1 MEVDVRELG
10 GSRVTVHIRLDAGEV
25 QGAFDRTYQE
35 LSNRG
40 GIRGF
45 RPGKVPRVI
54 LDRHYDPEAI
64 RAVTYETLV
73 QERLEEAM
81 NANNLRPID
90 RVEIEVGAP
99 PEDDELLAAKIKS
112 GLARAEEEEEEEVE
126 EGEAEEDAEEEKVPL
141 VEGEPF
147 EFYAVFTA
155 YPRPKLPDLSD
166 LKLRRPVAE
175 ITDEEIDEQIERLRQ
190 INAEEVEVERET
202 IEEGDLVVADVKV
215 VLEDEDPDEVEATER
230 EIIIG
235 EREYLGDIDKALVGH
250 KVGEVIEAEFAYDE
264 NHPDENLRGQ
274 SGRIIAEIKE
284 FRGRKLPELDDDFA
298 RSLGNFEN
306 LEELRESIRSQ
317 LDEDRQEQA
326 HEELRAQVMRYV
338 LERTEVDLPEEMIER
353 AAERSYEQLLREVQQ
368 MGMSPAEF
376 AEVAGVDE
384 DELRN
389 NQRARAESGL
399 KLAMA
404 LDALAEQLGVEV
416 TEEDLTAEL
425 QRIADQGGGDIEFV
439 LQAAALQ
446 PNFAEEVRDRVRSR
460 KVIDQLI
467 ASAQIEDVPA
477 EEYNRFA
484 DEAATEAE
492 QESEVE
498 AAENEAV
505 PEPAVE
511 DAEHEDKSADAAQE
525 SEPQ

>member
-54 LDRHYDPEAI
+54 LDRHYDPKVI
-64 RAVTYETLV
+64 RAVTYESLV

-81 NANNLRPID
+81 NANGLRPID
-90 RVEIEVGAP
+90 RVEIEAGAP
-99 PEDDELLAAKIKS
+99 PEDDELLVAKIKS
-112 GLARAEEEEEEEVE
+112 GLARSEDEEKEEVEEQEVEEAAEEEE
-126 EGEAEEDAEEEKVPL
+126 VPL

-155 YPRPKLPDLSD
+155 YPRPKLPDLSG

-175 ITDEEIDEQIERLRQ
+175 ITDEEIDEQTERLRQ
-190 INAEEVEVERET
+190 INAEEVEVERDT
-202 IEEGDLVVADVKV
+202 IEEGDLVIADVKV

-250 KVGEVIEAEFAYDE
+250 KVGDVVEADFAYEED
-264 NHPDENLRGQ
+264 HPDENLRGRR
-274 SGRIIAEIKE
+274 GRIVAEIKE
-284 FRGRKLPELDDDFA
+284 FRGRELPELDDDFA
-298 RSLGNFEN
+298 RSLGNYES
-306 LEELRESIRSQ
+306 LEELRNSIRNQ
-317 LDEDRQEQA
+317 LDEARQEQA

-338 LERTEVDLPEEMIER
+338 LEGTEVELPEEMIER

-376 AEVAGVDE
+376 AEVAGLDE
-384 DELRN
+384 EELRN

-425 QRIADQGGGDIEFV
+425 QRIAEEGGGDIEFV

-460 KVIDQLI
+460 KVIDQII

-477 EEYNRFA
+477 EEYTRSVA
-484 DEAATEAE
+484 DEDSAASE
-492 QESEVE
+492 QESEETATEETVL
-498 AAENEAV
+498 
-505 PEPAVE
+505 E
-511 DAEHEDKSADAAQE
+511 DAEHEDETADAAQE